1 MANRDLLEQ
10 LDALQFQIY
19 PISVSPDLLIAPA
32 CPQQNARKW
41 SMNKL

>member
-19 PISVSPDLLIAPA
+19 PIPVSPDLHITAT
-32 CPQQNARKW
+32 CHQRNAGR
-41 SMNKL
+41 